1 MNISGT
7 FYSIRRGGII
17 AATAATLML
26 AGCGGGD
33 GGSTPTEPAP
43 ATDTPPPAGTAN
55 AAPTISGTAVTQVNV
70 GAAYTMT
77 PTAADGDGDTL
88 AFSVENLPAW
98 ATFSTATGQLTGTP
112 TAVGTF
118 ANVAVSVSD
127 GKASAR
133 MPAFSIT
140 VAAAGSPAPTNPPV
154 VSPPPSTGT
163 PIVSKGAATLQW
175 TIPTETVDKSALQDL
190 AGYRVHY
197 GKSSSALT
205 KAVEVPN
212 ASVSTF
218 VVDNLPPGTWY
229 FAIRAVNSAGGPS
242 ALSNVL
248 KIEIT

>member
-17 AATAATLML
+17 AATAATFML
-26 AGCGGGD
+26 AGCGGGSD
-33 GGSTPTEPAP
+33 GGSATAP

-77 PTAADGDGDTL
+77 PTAADADGDTL

-127 GKASAR
+127 GNASAR
-133 MPAFSIT
+133 MPAFSMT
-140 VAAAGSPAPTNPPV
+140 VASAGSPAPTDPPV
-154 VSPPPSTGT
+154 VSPPSTGT

-197 GKSSSALT
+197 GKSGSALT
-205 KAVEVPN
+205 NAVEVPN
-212 ASVSTF
+212 PSVSTF

>member
-17 AATAATLML
+17 AATAATLIL
-26 AGCGGGD
+26 AGCGGGGD
-33 GGSTPTEPAP
+33 GGSTTEPAP

-70 GAAYTMT
+70 GTAYAMT
-77 PTAADGDGDTL
+77 PTAADADGDTL

-140 VAAAGSPAPTNPPV
+140 VAAAGTPAPTNPPV
-154 VSPPPSTGT
+154 VSPPSTGA
-163 PIVSKGAATLQW
+163 PIVGKGAATLQW
-175 TIPTETVDKSALQDL
+175 TIPTETIDKTALQDL

-197 GKSSSALT
+197 GKSDSALT
-205 KAVEVPN
+205 NAVEVPN

-229 FAIRAVNSAGGPS
+229 FAIRAINSAGSPS
-242 ALSNVL
+242 VLSNVL
-248 KIEIT
+248 KIVIT